1 MAGRAM
7 SAGTTQSTAQSAPA
21 PGASATKPRADAQ
34 RNRAK
39 LIDAAHTAFT
49 ETGVN
54 APLEKIAQSAGVGI
68 GTLYRHFPTRAD
80 LVQAVYAQYSAELA
94 DAGEQAMRT
103 EAPDVAL
110 HKLFRLFL
118 DSAQTKRGMKEVIL
132 AEVGHDAPV
141 FTEARIRTR
150 AVFDEIVSSGQA
162 EGLFRS
168 DVSADDVHK
177 IIAGLTMTCA
187 SDAAPTDLDRMATII
202 VDGLRAPR

>member
-1 MAGRAM
+1 MAR
-7 SAGTTQSTAQSAPA
+7 STAQSAPKSGGSA
-21 PGASATKPRADAQ
+21 PKPRADAQ

-39 LIDAAHTAFT
+39 LIEAAHTAFT

-80 LVQAVYAQYSAELA
+80 LVQAVYAQYSSELA
-94 DAGEQAMRT
+94 DAGEAALRSHP
-103 EAPDVAL
+103 PDVAL

-141 FTEARIRTR
+141 FTQARERTR
-150 AVFDEIVSSGQA
+150 AIFDGMVSEGQKQ
-162 EGLFRS
+162 GLLRD

-177 IIAGLTMTCA
+177 IIAGLTMSCA
-187 SDAAPTDLDRMATII
+187 SDATPADLDRMAAIV
-202 VDGLRAPR
+202 VDGLRAQR

>member
-1 MAGRAM
+1 MAR
-7 SAGTTQSTAQSAPA
+7 SATESASTSGGSAP
-21 PGASATKPRADAQ
+21 KPRADAQ

-39 LIDAAHTAFT
+39 LIGAAHTAFT

-80 LVQAVYAQYSAELA
+80 LVQAVYAQYSSELA
-94 DAGEQAMRT
+94 DAGEAAMRT
-103 EAPDVAL
+103 ETPDMAL

-118 DSAQTKRGMKEVIL
+118 DTAQTKRGMKEVIL
-132 AEVGHDAPV
+132 AEVGQDAPV
-141 FTEARIRTR
+141 FTQARERTR
-150 AVFDEIVSSGQA
+150 AVFDQIVSAGQTD
-162 EGLFRS
+162 GLFRD

-187 SDAAPTDLDRMATII
+187 SDATPADLDRMATII
-202 VDGLRAPR
+202 VDGLRVPR